1 MTPSDYGPDAITDAV
16 PSPQTQAPDL
26 PVEAAATE
34 TPPIGV
40 TPPQILAQEAAAG
53 RRGAAWRLLYWI
65 MEDDPR
71 AVIAVSSLEDDRLAR
86 HLLEFIALGTWAG
99 KPFVIPPP
107 LRTPHARTRLRTLF
121 LPGSGIE
128 SARAQLVLRAGAQDT
143 RPAMRET
150 AIHVLGIIGNP
161 AVTPVLVE
169 ALHDPVPAVRLQ
181 AAKALGRAGDASAV
195 PALLGALSRADEQL
209 GSQIFSSLVHL
220 GNVAVPSLIDAS
232 NSSSAWMR
240 WHAARALGE
249 ICDRRAL
256 PILVKVLLDNDH
268 SVAWMGA
275 KGLTRFGRESLNPLL
290 RLLMAN
296 ETTPWLVETAS
307 YVLNSLMQ
315 RDARLK
321 PYLEPVIQYM
331 HGVAFRVGTPQIAH
345 KAFLQLSADGLID
358 PRA

>member
-16 PSPQTQAPDL
+16 PSSQTQAPDL

-220 GNVAVPSLIDAS
+220 GNVAVPGLIDAS

>member
-195 PALLGALSRADEQL
+195 PALLSALSRADEQL

-220 GNVAVPSLIDAS
+220 GNVAVPGLIDAS

>member
-1 MTPSDYGPDAITDAV
+1 MTPFDYNPDTTTETISSSQPPVAPQEGAV
-16 PSPQTQAPDL
+16 S
-26 PVEAAATE
+26 E
-34 TPPIGV
+34 TPPPVGV
-40 TPPQILAQEAAAG
+40 TPPQILAQEAASG

-71 AVIAVSSLEDDRLAR
+71 AIIAVSSLEDDRLAR

-128 SARAQLVLRAGAQDT
+128 SARAQLVLLAGAHDT

-150 AIHVLGIIGNP
+150 AIHILGIIGNP
-161 AVTPVLVE
+161 SVTPVLIE

-195 PALLGALSRADEQL
+195 PALLSALRTADEQL
-209 GSQIFSSLVHL
+209 GSQIFSSLVRL
-220 GNVAVPSLIDAS
+220 GHVAVPALIDAS

-256 PILVKVLLDNDH
+256 PVLVKDLLDTDH

-275 KGLTRFGRESLNPLL
+275 KGLTRFGRQSLGPLL

-315 RDARLK
+315 QDARLK

-345 KAFLQLSADGLID
+345 KALQQLTADGLID
-358 PRA
+358 PHS